1 MRFYPLLI
9 IGLAILAFFNFSQ
22 GLNKVTPSR
31 EAVKFVRDISHGNLS
46 KIVRNFGGNT
56 CHCPAKG
63 GWGSYLVYP
72 SGQEPNL
79 AFLVG
84 RTFSYSDITV
94 QYLKQERPP
103 SQILPWEKAEDTEVD
118 LHLAF
123 DPAAYSPYFLP
134 LPLAYGKKI
143 SLAELRQFATDPQ
156 ADAWKGFTLRVRPGL
171 KPGSI
176 LADERTIGVES
187 KPDFRALEDLFTK
200 GDQHKAG
207 GVERPNVD
215 QKMIKETLGESA
227 AEFLTP
233 TDAGDVIDDN
243 GKIMPYSEVEKLLPR
258 LSSINLR
265 LHVVRNGQLD
275 DWTIFH
281 FVFDHAIVTTD
292 NGKHK
297 FSLVLFPPD
306 RREPKP

>member
-9 IGLAILAFFNFSQ
+9 ISLAILAFFSFSQ
-22 GLNKVTPSR
+22 SLTKVTPSR

-63 GWGSYLVYP
+63 GWGSYLIYP

-84 RTFSYSDITV
+84 RSFSYGNPTV
-94 QYLKQERPP
+94 EYLKQEHPTAP
-103 SQILPWEKAEDTEVD
+103 ILPWEKAEDTAVD
-118 LHLAF
+118 LKITF
-123 DPAAYSPYFLP
+123 DAGTYTPYFLP

-143 SLAELRQFATDPQ
+143 SHKELLDFIADPNP
-156 ADAWKGFTLRVRPGL
+156 DAWKGFTLRLRPGL

-176 LADERTIGVES
+176 RADESTIGIES

-200 GDQHKAG
+200 GDQRKGAG
-207 GVERPNVD
+207 LERPNVD
-215 QKMIKETLGESA
+215 QKMIKDTLGESST
-227 AEFLTP
+227 EFLTP

-243 GKIMPYSEVEKLLPR
+243 GKIMSYSEVEKLLPR
-258 LSSINLR
+258 LSSVMLR
-265 LHVVRNGQLD
+265 LHVVRVGQMD
-275 DWTIFH
+275 EWTIFH
-281 FVFDHAIVTTD
+281 FNVHDALVTTND
-292 NGKHK
+292 GKHK
-297 FSLVLFPPD
+297 FTLSLQPPN
-306 RREPKP
+306 